1 MSCIV
6 EDNAS
11 ISQPASNR
19 QSDMTNTP
27 TDIVYGAPPAALAE
41 VPSGAVQCSPQHPGA
56 VDLAD
61 LEDASLASA
70 VMLAPPGTLER
81 RHALAQVLRTLRPG
95 GTLTVLAPKDAG
107 GSRLVGDLAHFGCAA
122 GSTAK
127 AHHRICVIQRP
138 AELTGIDTA
147 IYEGGLQEL
156 PDTDLWS
163 QPGIFSWDR
172 LDPGSALLLQNLPLL
187 QGRGADFGCG
197 NGMLA
202 VAILA
207 SQEIKHLTLIDND
220 RRALAAAELNVA
232 DERAA
237 YLWADI
243 RASTALPTGLDF
255 IVMNPPFHVGPDED
269 RSLGL
274 TFIRKAA
281 ACLTKGGVL
290 WLTANR
296 HLPYEAEMLPQ
307 FAEMTQVVSSQG
319 FKVYKATK

>member
-1 MSCIV
+1 MI
-6 EDNAS
+6 
-11 ISQPASNR
+11 
-19 QSDMTNTP
+19 DMTTNP
-27 TDIVYGAPPAALAE
+27 TQIVYGTPPAALAE
-41 VPSGAVQCSPQHPGA
+41 VLTSAVQCSPQQPGA
-56 VDLAD
+56 TDLAD
-61 LEDASLASA
+61 LADESVASA

-81 RHALAQVLRTLRPG
+81 RYALAQVLRVLQPG
-95 GTLTVLAPKDAG
+95 GALTILAPKDAG

-122 GSTAK
+122 QSTAK
-127 AHHRICVIQRP
+127 AHHRICSLLRP
-138 AELTGIDTA
+138 AELTDIDDA

-156 PDTDLWS
+156 EDTDLWS

-187 QGRGADFGCG
+187 KGRGADFGCG

-202 VAILA
+202 TAILA
-207 SQEIKHLTLIDND
+207 SPEITQLVLIDND

-232 DERAA
+232 DERAT

-243 RASTALPTGLDF
+243 RSATTLPTGLDF

-274 TFIRKAA
+274 MFIKKAA
-281 ACLTKGGVL
+281 TCLRPGGVL

-296 HLPYEAEMLPQ
+296 HLPYEADMVLLFKEMV
-307 FAEMTQVVSSQG
+307 QVVSSIG
-319 FKVYKATK
+319 FKVYKATKGATK

>member
-1 MSCIV
+1 
-6 EDNAS
+6 
-11 ISQPASNR
+11 
-19 QSDMTNTP
+19 MTTTP
-27 TDIVYGAPPAALAE
+27 TDIVYGSPPAALAE
-41 VPSGAVQCSPQHPGA
+41 VPHGAVQCSPQQPGA
-56 VDLAD
+56 TELADLAD
-61 LEDASLASA
+61 GSVASA

-81 RHALAQVLRTLRPG
+81 RYALAQVLRVLQPG
-95 GTLTVLAPKDAG
+95 GTLIVLAPKDAG
-107 GSRLVGDLAHFGCAA
+107 GSRLVGDLAQFGCKAESA
-122 GSTAK
+122 AK
-127 AHHRICVIQRP
+127 AHHRICTIFRP
-138 AELTGIDTA
+138 AELTEIDEA

-187 QGRGADFGCG
+187 QGRGVDFGCG

-207 SQEIKHLTLIDND
+207 SPEITQLTLIDND

-232 DERAA
+232 DERAT

-243 RASTALPTGLDF
+243 RSATALPTSLDF

-274 TFIRKAA
+274 TFIKKAA
-281 ACLTKGGVL
+281 TCLRPGGVL

-296 HLPYEAEMLPQ
+296 HLPYEADMVLL
-307 FAEMTQVVSSQG
+307 FAEMVQVVSSNG

>member
-1 MSCIV
+1 MI
-6 EDNAS
+6 
-11 ISQPASNR
+11 
-19 QSDMTNTP
+19 DMTTSP
-27 TDIVYGAPPAALAE
+27 THIVYGTPPAALAE
-41 VPSGAVQCSPQHPGA
+41 VPPGAVQCSPQQPGA
-56 VDLAD
+56 TDLAELAD
-61 LEDASLASA
+61 DSIASA

-81 RHALAQVLRTLRPG
+81 RYALAQVLRALQPG
-95 GTLTVLAPKDAG
+95 GTLIVMAPKDGG

-122 GSTAK
+122 ESTAK
-127 AHHRICVIQRP
+127 AHHRICSITRP
-138 AELTGIDTA
+138 ADLTDIDDA

-156 PDTDLWS
+156 EDTDLWS

-202 VAILA
+202 TAILA
-207 SQEIKHLTLIDND
+207 SPDITHLVLIDND
-220 RRALAAAELNVA
+220 RRALGAAELNVA
-232 DERAA
+232 DERAS
-237 YLWADI
+237 YLWTDI
-243 RASTALPTGLDF
+243 RSSATLPTGLDF

-274 TFIRKAA
+274 TFIKKAA
-281 ACLTKGGVL
+281 TCLRPGGVL

-296 HLPYEAEMLPQ
+296 HLPYEADMVLLYNEMV
-307 FAEMTQVVSSQG
+307 QVVSSIG

>member
-1 MSCIV
+1 
-6 EDNAS
+6 
-11 ISQPASNR
+11 
-19 QSDMTNTP
+19 MT
-27 TDIVYGAPPAALAE
+27 TDPVHAVYGTPPTALAE
-41 VPSGAVQCSPQHPGA
+41 VPHGAVQCSPQHPES
-56 VDLAD
+56 VNLAD
-61 LEDASLASA
+61 LTDESLASA

-81 RHALAQVLRTLRPG
+81 RYALAQVLRALRSG
-95 GTLTVLAPKDAG
+95 GLLTVLAPKDAG

-122 GSTAK
+122 QSTAK
-127 AHHRICVIQRP
+127 AHHRICSIQRP
-138 AELTGIDTA
+138 AELIEIDAA
-147 IYEGGLQEL
+147 IYDGGLQEL

-187 QGRGADFGCG
+187 QGVGADFGCG

-207 SQEIKHLTLIDND
+207 SPDIKHITLIDND

-232 DERAA
+232 DERAT

-243 RASTALPTGLDF
+243 RSTTGLPLNLDF

-274 TFIRKAA
+274 TFIKRAVG
-281 ACLTKGGVL
+281 CLRKGGVL

-296 HLPYEAEMLPQ
+296 HLPYEADMVLL
-307 FAEMTQVVSSQG
+307 FAEMVQVVSSNG

>member
-1 MSCIV
+1 
-6 EDNAS
+6 
-11 ISQPASNR
+11 
-19 QSDMTNTP
+19 MTATP
-27 TDIVYGAPPAALAE
+27 TDIVYGSPPTALAE
-41 VPSGAVQCSPQHPGA
+41 VPGGALQCSPQHPGA
-56 VDLAD
+56 TELADLAD
-61 LEDASLASA
+61 RSVASA

-81 RHALAQVLRTLRPG
+81 RYALAQVLRVLQPG
-95 GTLTVLAPKDAG
+95 GALTVLAPKDAG
-107 GSRLVGDLAHFGCAA
+107 GSRLVGDLAHFGCSAESA
-122 GSTAK
+122 AK
-127 AHHRICVIQRP
+127 AHHRICSIKRP
-138 AELTGIDTA
+138 VELTDIDAA

-156 PDTDLWS
+156 PETNLWS

-207 SQEIKHLTLIDND
+207 SPEIAQLTLIDND

-232 DERAA
+232 DERAV

-243 RASTALPTGLDF
+243 RSATALSTGIDF

-274 TFIRKAA
+274 TFIKKAA
-281 ACLTKGGVL
+281 TCLRPGGVL

-296 HLPYEAEMLPQ
+296 HLPYEADMVLL
-307 FAEMTQVVSSQG
+307 FAELDQVVSSNG